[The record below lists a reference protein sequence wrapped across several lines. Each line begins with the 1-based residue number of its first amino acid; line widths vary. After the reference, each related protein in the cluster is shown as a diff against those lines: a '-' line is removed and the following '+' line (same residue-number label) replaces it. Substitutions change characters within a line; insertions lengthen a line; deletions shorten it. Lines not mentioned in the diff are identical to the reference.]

1 MQRNGTLPGTTARW
15 RVCSRRRGCVTLIN
29 ISSLAVTGI
38 QTCIHVHAFCE
49 MVPCLEQL
57 LVVVVASCS
66 LGSVI

>member
-1 MQRNGTLPGTTARW
+1 MPGTTARW
-15 RVCSRRRGCVTLIN
+15 RMCSRRRGGVTLIN
-29 ISSLAVTGI
+29 IYLSLAVTGI

-57 LVVVVASCS
+57 LVVEVASCS